1 MARAKNDNLV
11 NEFDRVCH
19 CCQRHIHFERN
30 KSVENVVFFEGLFYH
45 EKCFKESAGFHR
57 KCGGCSKE
65 IIIEDAEQD
74 DILVFKNKY
83 WHEDCFK
90 KKYSSKPIYMENIPE
105 YKEDAYV
112 KIVGVFNGRKKDV
125 TKLNEYRK
133 SAISEVNRIFDEKLV
148 NDYIRKQY
156 DIQNVPWDSIKALYD
171 GVYGVKIPASH
182 LYDMFVRKQSYLDK
196 INAQNIAKGKEI
208 TGVSRVKYDL
218 KVLYNKYDSY
228 LKFLEKQKILE
239 AEARS
244 DNNPDEKLVLTTAP
258 QPKEVVTSNNSDDS
272 LDDLLDEIFG

>member
-1 MARAKNDNLV
+1 MFRHSYARYIFSEK
-11 NEFDRVCH
+11 E
-19 CCQRHIHFERN
+19 
-30 KSVENVVFFEGLFYH
+30 VENH
-45 EKCFKESAGFHR
+45 
-57 KCGGCSKE
+57 
-65 IIIEDAEQD
+65 
-74 DILVFKNKY
+74 
-83 WHEDCFK
+83 
-90 KKYSSKPIYMENIPE
+90 P
-105 YKEDAYV
+105 
-112 KIVGVFNGRKKDV
+112 V
-125 TKLNEYRK
+125 TGK
-133 SAISEVNRIFDEKLV
+133 
-148 NDYIRKQY
+148 
-156 DIQNVPWDSIKALYD
+156 
-171 GVYGVKIPASH
+171 
-182 LYDMFVRKQSYLDK
+182 DMFVRKQSYLDK